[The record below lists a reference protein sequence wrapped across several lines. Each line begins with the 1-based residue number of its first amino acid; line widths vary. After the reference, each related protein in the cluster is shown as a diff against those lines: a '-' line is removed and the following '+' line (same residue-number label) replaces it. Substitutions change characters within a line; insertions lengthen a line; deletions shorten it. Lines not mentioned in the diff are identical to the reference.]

1 MPSTRCAEPYLSP
14 FSQGRPDSRS
24 GISLSL
30 TDLCY
35 WSVLQRAQVRLVAEM
50 LLEKETITNSDVAG
64 LIGKRPH
71 GSNKE

>member
-1 MPSTRCAEPYLSP
+1 MRRALFKPFFPGAPRFTPY
-14 FSQGRPDSRS
+14 
-24 GISLSL
+24 ISLSL
-30 TDLCY
+30 TELFY